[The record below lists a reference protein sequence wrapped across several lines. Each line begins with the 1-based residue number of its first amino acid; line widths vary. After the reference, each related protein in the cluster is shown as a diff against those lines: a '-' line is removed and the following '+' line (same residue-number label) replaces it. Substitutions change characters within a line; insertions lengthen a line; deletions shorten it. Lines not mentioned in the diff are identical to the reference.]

1 MKGNITACCITTSGA
16 RSVVDL
22 HRRPVHGLRDLV
34 GVSAAADAATAPCPA
49 AALPASAAVSV
60 GAADAAMVIVAPWHA
75 GFGLLLLGLCINN
88 IKPEERA
95 CM

>member
-1 MKGNITACCITTSGA
+1 
-16 RSVVDL
+16 
-22 HRRPVHGLRDLV
+22 
-34 GVSAAADAATAPCPA
+34 
-49 AALPASAAVSV
+49 VSV